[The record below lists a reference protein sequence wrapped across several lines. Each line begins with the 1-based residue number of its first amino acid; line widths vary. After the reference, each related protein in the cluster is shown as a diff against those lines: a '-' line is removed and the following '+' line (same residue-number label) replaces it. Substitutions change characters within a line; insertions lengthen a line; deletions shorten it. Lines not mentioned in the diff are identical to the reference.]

1 MSAPDPEHR
10 SPGDS
15 PPEEDLPLVMPTS
28 GDRVRPLEEER
39 KHLKHRLELQK
50 LVYDFSSQIRSQLDI
65 DSIIRVLVEAVS
77 ELTSFRNAFV
87 TVFEEDGKTLRGVV
101 GSGHKRTFEIGVRLG
116 KFQIRRIH
124 VDVHDIPQYV
134 QAMET
139 GEIYY
144 HRTKE
149 DIVNT
154 LSAMT
159 GLNPGILEIIR
170 RTTRMNLA
178 LTVPLYIGS
187 PGASMV
193 PLGFI
198 AISSNRTSVDDQD
211 LQVLRILAD
220 QASLA
225 IYNALLFERIK
236 QQVDLARASGARFR
250 RIMDTAHDMIISY
263 GPDGRV
269 VFANNALRETNL
281 YSVTGELIDPETL
294 GRIHIDD
301 QPRFL
306 EAYLGLQENI
316 PIRGIEYRI
325 RTDGGEWLHHSLST
339 AIVPDSEG
347 GIEEIVAF
355 IRDMTLERH
364 REAQI
369 IRRNRELEVMN
380 ALITNLTSAI
390 DHDEMITRSLS
401 IIAEFTG
408 ADIISLISIHEDDE
422 NPLHLEGHLWVPKEY
437 LEYLTS
443 VFPRVPF
450 NGMFSGTDVQVL
462 TDMDNV
468 PPDFRTYLDN
478 YGIVSVIS
486 VPVVRRGEPT
496 GYVISGLKEQLKLD
510 DEDIA
515 VLRAVGDQLG
525 LILEAAHQM
534 RDQQE

>member
-10 SPGDS
+10 PPGDS
-15 PPEEDLPLVMPTS
+15 EPEEDLSLVMPTS
-28 GDRVRPLEEER
+28 EDRVRPLEEDR
-39 KHLKHRLELQK
+39 KQLKQRLKVQK
-50 LVYDFSSQIRSQLDI
+50 LVYDFSSQMRSQLEI

-87 TVFEEDGKTLRGVV
+87 TIFEEDGKTLRGVV
-101 GSGHKRTFEIGVRLG
+101 GSGHKRTFEIGVRLA
-116 KFQIRRIH
+116 KFQIKRIH
-124 VDVHDIPQYV
+124 VDVYDIPQYV

-149 DIVNT
+149 DIINT
-154 LSAMT
+154 LYAMT
-159 GLNPGILEIIR
+159 GLNPAILEIIR

-178 LTVPLYIGS
+178 LTVPLFMYS
-187 PGASMV
+187 PGPNMV

-198 AISSNRTSVDDQD
+198 AISSIKSSVDDQD
-211 LQVLRILAD
+211 VQVLKILAD

-225 IYNALLFERIK
+225 IYNSMLFERIK
-236 QQVDLARASGARFR
+236 RQVDLARASEGRFR

-269 VFANNALRETNL
+269 IFANNAIRETNL
-281 YSVTGELIDPETL
+281 YSVSGELIDPETIH
-294 GRIHIDD
+294 RIHIDD

-316 PIRGIEYRI
+316 PIRGLEYRI
-325 RTDGGEWLHHSLST
+325 RTDSGEWLHHSLNT
-339 AIVPDSEG
+339 AIVPDTDG
-347 GIEEIVAF
+347 GVEEIVAF
-355 IRDMTLERH
+355 IRDVTLERH

-369 IRRNRELEVMN
+369 IRRNKELEVLN

-390 DHDEMITRSLS
+390 DREEMISRSLS

-408 ADIISLISIHEDDE
+408 ADIISLVSLPEDGDG
-422 NPLHLEGHLWVPKEY
+422 PLRLEGHLWVPEEY
-437 LEYLTS
+437 LEFMKS
-443 VFPRVPF
+443 VFPRRPAA
-450 NGMFSGTDVQVL
+450 GMFSGTDVQFL
-462 TDMDNV
+462 TDMDKV
-468 PPDFRTYLDN
+468 PPEFRHYTDKYS
-478 YGIVSVIS
+478 IVSVIS
-486 VPVVRRGEPT
+486 VPVVRRGKPT
-496 GYVISGLKEQLKLD
+496 GYVIAGLKEQVKLD

-525 LILEAAHQM
+525 LILETAHLM
-534 RDQQE
+534 KDLQE